1 MGTGNTTDRG
11 KKKASPEPTFAE
23 PFAEP
28 LSADQA
34 CARATQVGGPYPKSK
49 TEATVGS
56 GPTVDT
62 AIPA

>member
-1 MGTGNTTDRG
+1 MENGNTTERG

-23 PFAEP
+23 PFAKQ
-28 LSADQA
+28 LSTDQS

-49 TEATVGS
+49 TEATAVRA
-56 GPTVDT
+56 PAVDA